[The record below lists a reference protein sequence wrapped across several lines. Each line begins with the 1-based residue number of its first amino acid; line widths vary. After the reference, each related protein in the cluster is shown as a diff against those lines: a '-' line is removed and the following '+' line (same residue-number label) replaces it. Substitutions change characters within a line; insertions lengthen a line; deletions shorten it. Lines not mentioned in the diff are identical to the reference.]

1 MLPGLEGNYEG
12 QEVDDALAV
21 LRSILMIRDI
31 VLRVNQ
37 QYIASAAMK
46 DAYRTEPAFKLQGS
60 YRNMNK
66 MVGKVVPLMNVEE
79 VRTLI
84 LSHYESESQ
93 TLTSDA
99 EANLLKL
106 KELGGYITAPE
117 LERWEQIKTVFRK
130 NNKFGGLDQNDTSGQ
145 MLIQLSSFNDHL
157 EAIARAMKR

>member
-1 MLPGLEGNYEG
+1 MLPALEGAYTA
-12 QEVDDALAV
+12 QETEDALAV
-21 LRSILMIRDI
+21 LRNVITIRNVVI
-31 VLRVNQ
+31 QVNQ

-46 DAYRTEPAFKLQGS
+46 ETYRTEPAFKLQGS

-66 MVGKVVPLMNVEE
+66 MVGRVVPLMNAEE

-106 KELGGYITAPE
+106 KELGGYLTDKE
-117 LERWEQIKTVFRK
+117 QERWEAIKTIFRK

-145 MLIQLSSFNDHL
+145 MLMQLSNFNEHL
-157 EAIARAMKR
+157 EAIARAMRR